1 MIDIACIKSL
11 IDRLGMDELCNRLI
25 KAQDILDNGTNLN
38 LDRKQ
43 IIYSVILTVAD

>member
-1 MIDIACIKSL
+1 ME
-11 IDRLGMDELCNRLI
+11 ELCDRLI